1 VSEIFNL
8 RRLWLLLRGD
18 FVADWRVDLIVCGTL
33 TAVML
38 IVSMITVLQGGETE
52 AFYLSWYFGG
62 LFIWGPI
69 AASFSFRELNDKAR
83 NEAYLLL
90 PASALEKVVA
100 RLLQATIV
108 FFVFLVIFMT
118 VASALIESINWL
130 VFGRRNGFFDA
141 SHEAVWAPVGHSL
154 VVVSLY
160 FLGAAWFRKL
170 HFLKTALT
178 LTALPIALSCF
189 AALVAWMV
197 FESSNGFRFTVGEG
211 EAYNF
216 YVAHKGLFDALLATL
231 KILYFVGLPLLC
243 WYVAWLRVKEAEVSH
258 GV

>member
-1 VSEIFNL
+1 MSEIFDL

-18 FVADWRVDLIVCGTL
+18 FVADWRVDSIVCGTL

-38 IVSMITVLQGGETE
+38 IVSMFTVFRGGESE
-52 AFYLSWYFGG
+52 DFYLSWYFGG

-69 AASFSFRELNDKAR
+69 GASFAFRELHDKAR

-90 PASALEKVVA
+90 PASSLEKVVA

-108 FFVFLVIFMT
+108 FFAFLVIFMT
-118 VASALIESINWL
+118 VASTLVESINWL

-141 SHEAVWAPVGHSL
+141 SHEAVWAPVGHFF

-178 LTALPIALSCF
+178 LTALPIALGCF

-197 FESSNGFRFTVGEG
+197 FDETSGLHIDDGD
-211 EAYNF
+211 AYNF
-216 YVAHKGLFDALLATL
+216 YIAYEGLFDALLGAL
-231 KILYFVGLPLLC
+231 EVIYFVGLPLFC
-243 WYVAWLRVKEAEVSH
+243 WYVAWLRVKETEVSH

>member
-1 VSEIFNL
+1 MSEIFNL

-18 FVADWRVDLIVCGTL
+18 FIADWRVDAIVCGTL
-33 TAVML
+33 TAVLL
-38 IVSMITVLQGGETE
+38 IVSMFTVFQGGETE
-52 AFYLSWYFGG
+52 NFYLSWYFGG

-69 AASFSFRELNDKAR
+69 AASFAFRELHDKAR

-90 PASALEKVVA
+90 PASSLEKVVA

-108 FFVFLVIFMT
+108 FLVFLLVFMT
-118 VASALIESINWL
+118 VASALVESINSL

-141 SHEAVWAPVGHSL
+141 SHEAVWAPVGHFL
-154 VVVSLY
+154 VGVSLY

-178 LTALPIALSCF
+178 LTALPIALGCF
-189 AALVAWMV
+189 AAAIAWMV
-197 FESSNGFRFTVGEG
+197 FEGTSGFHLGER
-211 EAYNF
+211 EVYNF
-216 YVAHKGLFDALLATL
+216 YVAHRGLFDASLSVL
-231 KILYFVGLPLLC
+231 KGLYFVGLPLFC
-243 WYVAWLRVKEAEVSH
+243 WYVAWLRVKETEVSH